1 MERFLIK
8 QPEPLV
14 AIKNVKDKNASID
27 ELFGHSGLVGGS
39 TVTFDFLYKMALV
52 YSIARKIAPNR
63 TGWHIYNYVG
73 ML

>member
-1 MERFLIK
+1 MRST
-8 QPEPLV
+8 
-14 AIKNVKDKNASID
+14 SID